1 MWGIGIVE
9 KFGYYF
15 FGLILGNFFNEL
27 NKFLRLKK
35 VDFYVVICFI
45 FLLRKSNII
54 YLELIK

>member
-27 NKFLRLKK
+27 IKFLRLKK
-35 VDFYVVICFI
+35 VDFYVVICFF